1 MLYVDLG
8 LIEYGEAH
16 QLQKELR
23 DKRVAGELAQDI
35 CLIAEHP
42 SVFTLGRRGVKQH
55 IQVSE
60 EFLQE
65 QDVSLV
71 QTERGGEV
79 TYHGPGQLI
88 LYPIVN
94 LHKAKLT
101 VTQYVNLLEELMCR
115 VAAKFGVVVARDER
129 NAGVWVGDRKLG
141 SIGIALRKGVT
152 YHGLALNVSLDL
164 TPFSWV
170 SPCGLTGVSMSSLEN
185 ELGTTLDMS
194 QVKESMIE
202 TLSQLLGSEQEM
214 VKLENVLSK
223 EVLV

>member
-23 DKRVAGELAQDI
+23 DKRVSGELAQDI
-35 CLIAEHP
+35 CLVAEHP
-42 SVFTLGRRGVKQH
+42 PVFTLGRRGVKEH

-60 EFLQE
+60 AFLQ
-65 QDVSLV
+65 QQNVSLV

-88 LYPIVN
+88 FYPIVN
-94 LHKAKLT
+94 LHKAKHT

-115 VAAKFGVVVARDER
+115 VAEKFGVVVARDER
-129 NAGVWVGDRKLG
+129 NAGVWAGDRKIG

-152 YHGLALNVSLDL
+152 YHGLALNISLDL

-185 ELGTTLDMS
+185 ELGTTLNMS
-194 QVKESMIE
+194 QVKDEMVE
-202 TLSQLLGSEQEM
+202 TLSQLLGSEQEI
-214 VKLENVLSK
+214 VKLENVVSK

>member
-8 LIEYGEAH
+8 LVEYGEAH
-16 QLQKELR
+16 HIQKELR
-23 DKRVAGELAQDI
+23 DMRVSGVLAQDI

-42 SVFTLGRRGVKQH
+42 PVFTLGRRGVRQH

-60 EFLQE
+60 AFLQQQE
-65 QDVSLV
+65 ISLV

-79 TYHGPGQLI
+79 TYHGPGQLVF
-88 LYPIVN
+88 YPIVN
-94 LHKAKLT
+94 LHKAQYT
-101 VTQYVNLLEELMCR
+101 VTHYVNLLEELMCR
-115 VAAKFGVVVARDER
+115 VAAKFGVTVARDVR
-129 NAGVWVGDRKLG
+129 NAGVWASDRKVG

-185 ELGTTLDMS
+185 ELGATLNLS
-194 QVKESMIE
+194 RVKDAMIE
-202 TLSQLLGSEQEM
+202 TFAALLGSEHEL
-214 VKLENVLSK
+214 VTLEKVLSK
-223 EVLV
+223 EVLE

>member
-23 DKRVAGELAQDI
+23 DKRVSGKLVQDI

-42 SVFTLGRRGVKQH
+42 PVFTLGRRGVKQH

-60 EFLQE
+60 AFLQE
-65 QDVSLV
+65 QNVSLV

-79 TYHGPGQLI
+79 TYHGPGQLVF
-88 LYPIVN
+88 YPIVN
-94 LHKAKLT
+94 LHKAKYT
-101 VTQYVNLLEELMCR
+101 VTQYVNVLEELMCR
-115 VAAKFGVVVARDER
+115 VAAKYGVTVARDVR
-129 NAGVWVGDRKLG
+129 NAGVWAGDRKVG

-185 ELGTTLDMS
+185 ELGAPLNLS
-194 QVKESMIE
+194 QVKDAMIVI
-202 TLSQLLGSEQEM
+202 LSELLGSAQEL
-214 VKLENVLSK
+214 VALENVLSK
-223 EVLV
+223 EVSE